1 LAESEARAV
10 AGGKW
15 EIKGYKIKRLRV
27 LSTPLGVQPPYIW
40 RHPPWLYTASTPPAG
55 SPCNHWIL
63 QHVSFKEIILFRISG
78 V

>member
-27 LSTPLGVQPPYIW
+27 LSTPVGVQPLTFED
-40 RHPPWLYTASTPPAG
+40 HPPGYTLPA
-55 SPCNHWIL
+55 PL
-63 QHVSFKEIILFRISG
+63 QQGHHVIIEYYNMLALRKLSYF
-78 V
+78 VFLE